1 MRWLDTTGP
10 IPRNTN
16 TNKSASVTCPYV
28 FEKLVL
34 LAECTSSAY
43 GPQPQPPP
51 QQPPPNGGG
60 GPIEVSISLE
70 PPLVTDAKT
79 DMARLAGCSQL
90 GQSAPT
96 ALMD

>member
-10 IPRNTN
+10 IPRIKSTN
-16 TNKSASVTCPYV
+16 TSSGVTSPYII
-28 FEKLVL
+28 EKLVL
-34 LAECTSSAY
+34 LAEFTSSAY

-51 QQPPPNGGG
+51 QHPPPNGGN
-60 GPIEVSISLE
+60 GPIEDGISLA
-70 PPLVTDAKT
+70 PPLVTDANT

>member
-10 IPRNTN
+10 IPRIENKNTW
-16 TNKSASVTCPYV
+16 ASGTCPCV
-28 FEKLVL
+28 FEGLVF
-34 LAECTSSAY
+34 LAEFTSSDY
-43 GPQPQPPP
+43 GPQPHPPP

-60 GPIEVSISLE
+60 GLIEVSISLE
-70 PPLVTDAKT
+70 PPLITDAKT

>member
-10 IPRNTN
+10 IPRIKSTN
-16 TNKSASVTCPYV
+16 TSSGVTCPYI

-34 LAECTSSAY
+34 LAEFTSSAY
-43 GPQPQPPP
+43 GPQPHPPP

-60 GPIEVSISLE
+60 GLIEVSISLE
-70 PPLVTDAKT
+70 PPLITDAKT